1 MPQKDLYHESVR
13 RALVK
18 DGWNI
23 TDDPFVIQYKELR
36 LYADLAAER
45 PLAAEKA
52 GRRIVVEIK
61 VFGTSSPVT
70 ELERAIGQYALYRSA
85 LKRMKPERELFLAI
99 SEDVYED
106 FFGQLAIR
114 EVLEDYAI
122 RLLVFD
128 PSGEEILVWIG

>member
-13 RALVK
+13 RSLVK
-18 DGWNI
+18 DGWMI

-45 PLAAEKA
+45 PLAAEKS
-52 GRRIVVEIK
+52 GRKIVVEIK

-99 SEDVYED
+99 TEDVYQD

-114 EVLEDYAI
+114 EVLEDYGI
-122 RLLVFD
+122 RLLVFE
-128 PSGEEILVWIG
+128 PVREEILSWIG